1 MEAPSA
7 WRAPPALTGMNW
19 TQTLRFLA
27 QGGGAGCYTRGS
39 TRRLVVVNVND
50 EAALLDRA
58 RALDARALG
67 QIHDEYYPALYRFA
81 LYRTGDPAT
90 AEDIAAEV
98 FVRLLDAL
106 HAHRAPQTTLRG
118 WLFGVAAHL
127 VADYFR
133 RRPADPLPDT
143 LPAGHSPAAEAEDR
157 LQRQAVHG
165 ALQRLSPEQQ
175 NVLALRFGQGASLEE
190 TAGALG
196 KTVNA
201 VKQLQWRAVESLRRA
216 LAVEPVNND

>member
-1 MEAPSA
+1 MK
-7 WRAPPALTGMNW
+7 W
-19 TQTLRFLA
+19 TQALRFLA
-27 QGGGAGCYTRGS
+27 GDGGAGCYTRKA
-39 TRRLVVVNVND
+39 TRSLVLVNVND
-50 EAALLDRA
+50 EAALLARA
-58 RALDARALG
+58 RTLDARALG

-98 FVRLLDAL
+98 FVRLLEAL
-106 HAHRAPQTTLRG
+106 RSNRAPQTTLRG

-127 VADYFR
+127 VADHFR

-143 LPAGHSPAAEAEDR
+143 LPAAHSPAAEAEDR

-201 VKQLQWRAVESLRRA
+201 VKQLQWRAVEALRRA
-216 LAVEPVNND
+216 LKVEAVSDD